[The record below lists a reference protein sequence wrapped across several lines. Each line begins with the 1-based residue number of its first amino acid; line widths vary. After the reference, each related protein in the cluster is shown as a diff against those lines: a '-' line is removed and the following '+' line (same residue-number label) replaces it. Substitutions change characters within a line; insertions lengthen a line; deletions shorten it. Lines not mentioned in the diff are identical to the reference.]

1 MMFVSL
7 SLALTLLVGVDAE
20 SVTYEES
27 KTGTCESVSESD
39 CGKIAIERNLTYN
52 GNFRN
57 GFNPPGCFISFYEI
71 PFSNGK
77 ISSSML
83 YNSHTGQD
91 CEDSKICVCQGS
103 DPNPCGQ
110 YNGTYGGD
118 GVCCAETCSVCGGKG
133 CSKGGNKARDC
144 CSTRITLGGKV
155 CGNDTQQAPCTILEL
170 IEDWRHFYLAT
181 DVNYEMYELLL
192 WK

>member
-1 MMFVSL
+1 MRFVSL
-7 SLALTLLVGVDAE
+7 SLALTLLLGVDGE
-20 SVTYEES
+20 LVTYEES

-39 CGKIAIERNLTYN
+39 CGKIAIERGLSYDGSLNSRY
-52 GNFRN
+52 
-57 GFNPPGCFISFYEI
+57 NPPGCFIYVTTISY
-71 PFSNGK
+71 SSGK
-77 ISSSML
+77 TKSDMY
-83 YNSHTGQD
+83 YNSKTGQD
-91 CEDSKICVCQGS
+91 NGCAVNKICVCQES

-170 IEDWRHFYLAT
+170 IED
-181 DVNYEMYELLL
+181 
-192 WK
+192 